1 MEENEFMRFA
11 TDHAHEL
18 ILFFDETGRVFYAN
32 LAANRWL
39 EYGDQ
44 MNITSIVDIFPSLFT
59 VGVGKLT
66 CSEEMDG
73 HDIETEAYRRNRTC
87 FNICVKFEKIG
98 DGIYSAIGY
107 ETTEI
112 VQMRKK
118 VQEVDLQI
126 AEALKVKSEFTAN
139 VTHELRTPVNGISGN
154 TRELLEKETEPGKVR
169 LLQLIE
175 RGCQDMHAIINNV
188 LDFSKLEAGKFT
200 LETREFVFRD
210 MIDYAVSN
218 HKSKINDKGLDFF
231 ITVASEIPERVIG
244 DELRIVQ
251 ILNNLLSNA
260 VKFTSAGKIILEVV
274 MTAQVDNRIELFFL
288 VIDSGI
294 GIAKEN
300 QDKLFQSFS
309 QVDASITRKYGG
321 TGLGLNITKQLVEM
335 MGGSIH
341 LESEYGKG
349 SMFSFHIWL
358 DLPKDEVSEAKGV
371 DLTSNEQVASYSLDD
386 FDIANEMWNYGSED
400 NRAEIDKKM
409 QKIILCIDMENWEK
423 AEGFADA
430 VKKMTAQAPKDVKTA
445 ALRLKMAVQKEDQ
458 EKAREYHKTL
468 KGLLDEEKVGN
479 GV

>member
-1 MEENEFMRFA
+1 MEENEAMRFA
-11 TDHAHEL
+11 TEHAHEL
-18 ILFFDETGRVFYAN
+18 VLFFDKTGRVFYAN
-32 LAANRWL
+32 SAAKALL

-44 MNITSIVDIFPSLFT
+44 INITSVIDIFPSLFAMDS
-59 VGVGKLT
+59 GKLV

-73 HDIETEAYRRNRTC
+73 HDIETEAYRKNRTC
-87 FNICVKFEKIG
+87 FNTVVRFDEMD
-98 DGIYSAIGY
+98 DGAYSAIGLD
-107 ETTEI
+107 TTGY

-118 VQEVDLQI
+118 VQEVDLEI
-126 AEALKVKSEFTAN
+126 EEALKVKSEFTAN

-154 TRELLEKETEPGKVR
+154 TRELLEKETEPEKVR

-309 QVDASITRKYGG
+309 QVDASITRRYGG

-358 DLPKDEVSEAKGV
+358 ELPKDEVGEGSAY
-371 DLTSNEQVASYSLDD
+371 DASTAQQTANYTLDD
-386 FDIANEMWNYGSED
+386 FDIANEMWIFGSEE
-400 NRAEIDKKM
+400 NLSEIEKKL

-423 AEGFADA
+423 AEGFADT
-430 VKKMTAQAPKDVKTA
+430 VKKMTAQAPKEIKA
-445 ALRLKMAVQKEDQ
+445 EALRLKMAVQKENQ
-458 EKAREYHKTL
+458 EKSREHHKTL
-468 KGLLDEEKVGN
+468 KALLEDEKVGN
-479 GV
+479 GE